1 MITTSAK
8 NMISALEKNKKWFF
22 SRYGANSKG
31 GEGSDLSFAKTI
43 RRNCKTASFLY
54 KK

>member
-1 MITTSAK
+1 MI
-8 NMISALEKNKKWFF
+8 NALQKNKKWFF
-22 SRYGANSKG
+22 AKYGVSARG

-54 KK
+54 KKQP